1 MTTRSAPPCASTATL
16 DSHTQTSNRDRAPRV
31 AGHDARRVDRANE
44 QTTPTIQSPR
54 AAAGAAFISGSARG
68 EAVPR
73 RDARDGQSAFPNSRF
88 LGINFETNHFV
99 KIFEF
104 FQKMMTQPEF
114 SDYE

>member
-54 AAAGAAFISGSARG
+54 AAAGPAFISGSARG

-73 RDARDGQSAFPNSRF
+73 RDARDG
-88 LGINFETNHFV
+88 
-99 KIFEF
+99 
-104 FQKMMTQPEF
+104 
-114 SDYE
+114 

>member
-1 MTTRSAPPCASTATL
+1 MATLALIDLNNFDRCKHDNAQRSSLRL

-73 RDARDGQSAFPNSRF
+73 RDARDG
-88 LGINFETNHFV
+88 
-99 KIFEF
+99 
-104 FQKMMTQPEF
+104 
-114 SDYE
+114 